1 MFAAL
6 FSSSTSSLFRQS
18 GSSQWL
24 GAFKTRLPY
33 MSLTSTLASDT
44 KAPERSFLSGALAS
58 TLFRDTA
65 RGSTLTGGV
74 QVKSGKFN
82 PNVSM
87 MPGAVASVAAKLEYD
102 EPDFNIDAKVRAH
115 NYTNTQTHA
124 QGLKISN
131 AYANTNRTIAM
142 RAAVSDRFFLSF
154 YLTTC
159 NVVIGLLCA
168 GTFAACGART

>member
-1 MFAAL
+1 M
-6 FSSSTSSLFRQS
+6 FRQS

-33 MSLTSTLASDT
+33 VSLTSTLASDT

-65 RGSTLTGGV
+65 RGSTLTGGI

-87 MPGAVASVAAKLEYD
+87 MPGDVASVAAKLEYD

-131 AYANTNRTIAM
+131 AYANHNRTIAM
-142 RAAVSDRFFLSF
+142 RAAVSDPFFFLSF

-159 NVVIGLLCA
+159 NVVVTVCLLCA
-168 GTFAACGART
+168 GTFAAFGART